1 LASRRILTPC
11 NGTGH
16 SPVPIFPITKEL
28 AMKFSLDDMLNA
40 FAGCQNLR
48 LSEIVFD
55 GKKIQ
60 FKTVYRDAEQS
71 HDPASKWIETDGK
84 G

>member
-1 LASRRILTPC
+1 MPCLKAFGERIAARDP
-11 NGTGH
+11 GH
-16 SPVPIFPITKEL
+16 QTAEIEIRI
-28 AMKFSLDDMLNA
+28 ALDARLNA

-48 LSEIVFD
+48 LAEIIVD
-55 GKKIQ
+55 GKKIH

-71 HDPASKWIETDGK
+71 LDPASKWIETNGK